1 MMKVELRK
9 ATDDDKEFLHELNRK
24 VYQEVVVEQFGSWD
38 DDHQSKYFE
47 QKWKE
52 AEYQI
57 VEIEGKRI
65 GTIWIMEEI
74 DHIRIREL
82 QILPEF
88 QNRGIG
94 TELMKRVIEKAK
106 WRKRPIRLSVL
117 RVNRARIF
125 YERFGFGVYDETET
139 RLYLENSLEL
149 K

>member
-9 ATDDDKEFLHELNRK
+9 ATDRDKEFLHDLNRT
-24 VYQEVVVEQFGSWD
+24 VYREVVIEQFGIWD

-57 VEIEGKRI
+57 VELENQRI
-65 GTIWIMEEI
+65 GTIWIMEEM

-88 QNRGIG
+88 QRRGIG

-117 RVNRARIF
+117 RANRARIF
-125 YERFGFGVYDETET
+125 YERLGFGMYDETET
-139 RLYLENSLEL
+139 RLYLENSLDL